1 MGKSI
6 AKGGGGKV
14 RSAYWD
20 NIKGFLIF
28 LVVFAHCLYQLRDI
42 PVIGLI
48 TDAIYMFHMPAFVF
62 VSGYFGKSENSR
74 SFKSVAGLIFMYFIF
89 NSAMGLAYG
98 FDSLLEPVYSCW
110 YLLALAVWRVTAPEI
125 AKFREI
131 QFVLFAVSLFAG
143 FYDSI
148 DNTLAIARIISF
160 YPFYMAGYLLTEEK
174 SRSLTDGKAAKRIL
188 TGIGAL
194 IGAAAI
200 GFAAYSF
207 FDYSASALLMESYE
221 LPMDAFGR
229 IGLFVTAFLAIYALR
244 AISPDK
250 KLPFVTMIGRNSLGI
265 FLLHRPLT
273 LLFSDIFGEKKWVIA
288 AAFLC
293 SVIICLAFG
302 NDLVTGLLN
311 AYVKAG
317 AELLTGATVKK
328 KGKAE
333 IFARVTAAAVV
344 LGFVC
349 NIVLNEYDGFS
360 FEQDIAEEASAGESE
375 DVFYPVMSDE
385 EKAAFDSAFRITFA
399 GDLILLEDQVKRG
412 YTGSGYDF
420 FDVFEY
426 ASPHISASDLAIG
439 VFEGPMAGEEA
450 GYSSSNFDDN
460 KELALNYPDEFAEN
474 VKNAGFDLVTTAN
487 NHLLDKG
494 DAGAFRTL
502 DVLDSVGLDHTG
514 SYRSYEEK
522 ESSRVKLIERDGIK
536 FAVLSYTYGSNG
548 YSPEALADGFV
559 TSIISGTEGEL
570 FEKLKSSV
578 MKDLEEARSYS
589 PDLIIVLPHIG
600 TQFSNGI
607 DEEQKVWFEIFK
619 EGGADI
625 ILGDHAHAAEP
636 ALIEEYGGKKVF
648 TAYCPGNFAN
658 LYRENQGD
666 ASALIDIYID
676 RETKEIIGGGVVPLY
691 TQSPID
697 GNYRALPVYEIQY
710 NEALRKQLSTD
721 DFERAETAY
730 NTVMNAVLGV
740 CPYISGVT
748 ESFLFN
754 ENGYVRTKTV
764 GMEITEEME
773 KGVLLPKLR
782 EAETVCF
789 VGDSITEGTKNGG
802 CPWYEPIEEHISA
815 GVMNFS
821 KGGATVSYLISNA
834 DAIPEAELYV
844 IAIGTNDV
852 RYRDETQCAMTA
864 ESYADS
870 VSVLRSIIAEKYPSA
885 EFVFIAPWYSIDGDP
900 FCSLSFKEKTELNS
914 EYSAALEALCEQ
926 KGDTYI
932 DPNGFIAERIGE
944 KPCGYYLI
952 DHIHPDPARGVR
964 LYSEAV
970 LSV

>member
-1 MGKSI
+1 MGNSGEKL
-6 AKGGGGKV
+6 

-20 NIKGFLIF
+20 NIKGLLIF
-28 LVVFAHCLYQLRDI
+28 LVVFAHCLYGLRDT
-42 PVIGLI
+42 PVTGSIV
-48 TDAIYMFHMPAFVF
+48 DAIYMFHMPAFVF

-74 SFKSVAGLIFMYFIF
+74 SLKSVSGLIFIYFIF
-89 NSAMGLAYG
+89 NSLMGLAYG
-98 FDSLLEPVYSCW
+98 FNSLLEPVYSCW
-110 YLLALAVWRVTAPEI
+110 YILALAVWRVTAPYL
-125 AKFREI
+125 AKFRDI
-131 QFVLFAVSLFAG
+131 QLILFAVSLFAG

-148 DNTLAIARIISF
+148 DNTFAIARIISF

-174 SRSLTDGKAAKRIL
+174 SQSLICKNKAKRL
-188 TGIGAL
+188 LWGLAAL
-194 IGAAAI
+194 IGAAAA
-200 GFAAYSF
+200 GFGAYSF
-207 FDYSASALLMESYE
+207 FDYSDSALLMYSYE

-244 AISPDK
+244 AVSPDK
-250 KLPFVTMIGRNSLGI
+250 KLPFFTMTGRNSLGI
-265 FLLHRPLT
+265 FLLHRPIT
-273 LLFSDIFGEKKWVIA
+273 LLFGDIFGEKEWVIA

-311 AYVKAG
+311 AYIKAG
-317 AELLTGATVKK
+317 AELLTGTSEKK
-328 KGKAE
+328 KGRAD
-333 IFARVTAAAVV
+333 ILARVTAAAVA
-344 LGFVC
+344 LCFVGS
-349 NIVLNEYDGFS
+349 IVINEYDGFS
-360 FEQDIAEEASAGESE
+360 FDTDIAEEASAAESE
-375 DVFYPVMSDE
+375 DVFYPVMDDE
-385 EKAAFDSAFRITFA
+385 EKAEFDSAFRITFA

-412 YTGSGYDF
+412 YNGSGYDF
-420 FDVFEY
+420 SDVFEY
-426 ASPHISASDLAIG
+426 AAPHISASDLAIG

-450 GYSSSNFDDN
+450 GYSTSNFDDS

-502 DVLDSVGLDHTG
+502 DILDKTGLEHTG

-522 ESSRVKLIERDGIK
+522 ESSRVKIVEKDGIK
-536 FAVLSYTYGSNG
+536 FAVLAYTYGSNG
-548 YSPEALADGFV
+548 YAPEALADSFV
-559 TSIISGTEGEL
+559 TSIICGTEGEL
-570 FEKLKSSV
+570 FEKLKSGVQS
-578 MKDLEEARSYS
+578 DFEAAKAYS

-619 EGGADI
+619 ECGADI

-658 LYRENQGD
+658 IYREKQGD
-666 ASALIDIYID
+666 ASALIDVYID
-676 RETKEIIGGGVVPLY
+676 RETKELIGGGVVPLY

-710 NEALRKQLSTD
+710 NEVLRKQLSTD
-721 DFERAETAY
+721 DYERAENAH
-730 NTVMNAVLGV
+730 NAVMNAVLGV
-740 CPYISGVT
+740 CPDVSGIT
-748 ESFLFN
+748 ESYLFN
-754 ENGYVRTKTV
+754 ENGFVRTKTT
-764 GMEITEEME
+764 GLEITEEME
-773 KGVLLPKLR
+773 NGALLPKLR
-782 EAETVCF
+782 AAETVCF

-815 GVMNFS
+815 EVMNFS
-821 KGGATVSYLISNA
+821 KGGAAVSYLIENA
-834 DAIPEAELYV
+834 GAIPKAELYV

-870 VSVLRSIIAEKYPSA
+870 ISRLRQLIAEKAPEA

-900 FCSLSFKEKTELNS
+900 FCPLSFEDKTTLNN
-914 EYSAALEALCEQ
+914 EYSAALEALCGSS
-926 KGDTYI
+926 GDTFI
-932 DPNGFIAERIGE
+932 DPNGFIAERIGQ

-952 DHIHPDPARGVR
+952 DHIHPNSARGVR

-970 LSV
+970 LNV